1 MKPWKVILSTF
12 PCTDNYNQGFL
23 KDVSPPYSFKIF
35 NDGHPINFWSS
46 SVHPPRRSSLH
57 LVCFC
62 CNWSPFLVLFRLNT
76 SSSCPF
82 YTYQCVEAAFTS
94 GTARSI
100 PTALSGHYCPP
111 ALRMDSTH
119 VTTKDGMGA
128 HWNRKYYSR
137 IPLDLR
143 KKFFTVR
150 IIVQWKNLPG
160 TW

>member
-1 MKPWKVILSTF
+1 MIL
-12 PCTDNYNQGFL
+12 L
-23 KDVSPPYSFKIF
+23 KEIKIF

-46 SVHPPRRSSLH
+46 SVHPPRRSSLL

-76 SSSCPF
+76 SSSCPL

-100 PTALSGHYCPP
+100 PT
-111 ALRMDSTH
+111 STFWPLFPSC
-119 VTTKDGMGA
+119 TKDGQHTRHHEGW
-128 HWNRKYYSR
+128 HGGTLEQKVYSR
-137 IPLDLR
+137 ISLDLR

-160 TW
+160 TWQSPHRWRLSRWDWTRC